1 MKRIL
6 NIGIVVLIGL
16 FLISS
21 LAFAANDK
29 VTLGTAIRS
38 LENPYHADWAAGGDM
53 FAESIGYPHVIQT
66 SEGSSEKQFNDIKAL
81 VAKTGANVVFSV
93 DPNESPNAV
102 PIARALEEAGVYFVT
117 FWNKP
122 DDLKVWD
129 YPHWVSHITFDGVVA
144 GQYIAKELF
153 KTFKTPNKG
162 KIIAVQGMLANAAAI
177 ERWDGLAIA
186 LKANPDIEMV
196 AYEAADWDRAKAF
209 EKVSNMLVA
218 HPDIDG
224 VWAANDNMAMG
235 ALEALR
241 AAGLAGK
248 VKVVGVDGI
257 EEMLRA
263 IAKGEA
269 AATALP
275 DPKWQG
281 GIGLSI
287 ALAAKEGKIDVSSL
301 PKEKRQFYANMVN
314 INADNI
320 DEIINKYLEGTPEYD
335 WTDYWGRWLRGIE

>member
-1 MKRIL
+1 VKRIL
-6 NIGIVVLIGL
+6 NISIVVLIGL
-16 FLISS
+16 FLVSS
-21 LAFAANDK
+21 LVFAADK
-29 VTLGTAIRS
+29 TSLGTAIRS
-38 LENPYHADWAAGGDM
+38 LENPYHADWAAGGEM
-53 FAESIGYPHVIQT
+53 FAKSVGCPQVIQT
-66 SEGSSEKQFNDIKAL
+66 CEGSSEKQFNDIKAL
-81 VAKTGANVVFSV
+81 VAKTGGNVVFCV
-93 DPNESPNAV
+93 DPNESPNCV
-102 PIARALEEAGVYFVT
+102 PIAKALEEAGVYFVT

-122 DDLKVWD
+122 DDLKVMD
-129 YPHWVSHITFDGVVA
+129 YPHWVSHITFDGVAA
-144 GQYIAKELF
+144 GQYIATELF

-162 KIIAVQGMLANAAAI
+162 KIIAVRGLLANAADI
-177 ERWDGLAIA
+177 ERWEGLSLA

-209 EKVSNMLVA
+209 EKISNMLVA

-224 VWAANDNMAMG
+224 VFAANDNMAMG
-235 ALEALR
+235 AIEALR

-269 AATALP
+269 AATCLP

-287 ALAAKEGKIDVSSL
+287 ALAAKEGRINVSSL
-301 PKEKRQFYANMVN
+301 PKEKRQFYATMVN

-320 DEIINKYLEGTPEYD
+320 DKIIKTYLEGTPEFD

>member
-1 MKRIL
+1 MKRFL
-6 NIGIVVLIGL
+6 NISIVVLIGL
-16 FLISS
+16 FLVSS
-21 LAFAANDK
+21 LVFAADE
-29 VTLGTAIRS
+29 TSLGTAIRS

-53 FAESIGYPHVIQT
+53 FAATVGYPHVIQT
-66 SEGSSEKQFNDIKAL
+66 CEGSSEKQFNDIKAL
-81 VAKTGANVVFSV
+81 VAKTGANVVFCV
-93 DPNESPNAV
+93 DPNESPNCV
-102 PIARALEEAGVYFVT
+102 PIAKALEEAGVYFVT

-129 YPHWVSHITFDGVVA
+129 YPHWVSHITFDGVSA
-144 GQYIAKELF
+144 GQYIATELF

-177 ERWDGLAIA
+177 ERWEGLALA
-186 LKANPDIEMV
+186 LKANPGVEMV

-209 EKVSNMLVA
+209 EKVSSMLVA
-218 HPDIDG
+218 HPDVDG

-235 ALEALR
+235 SLEALR

-248 VKVVGVDGI
+248 VKVCGVDGI
-257 EEMLRA
+257 EEMIRA

-287 ALAAKEGKIDVSSL
+287 ALAAKEGKINVSSL
-301 PKEKRQFYANMVN
+301 PKEKRQFYATMVN

-320 DEIINKYLEGTPEYD
+320 DEIIKTYLEGTPEFD

>member
-6 NIGIVVLIGL
+6 NISIVVLIGL
-16 FLISS
+16 FLVSS
-21 LAFAANDK
+21 LVFAADK
-29 VTLGTAIRS
+29 TSLGTAIRS

-53 FAESIGYPHVIQT
+53 FAATVGYPHVIQT
-66 SEGSSEKQFNDIKAL
+66 CEGSSEKQFNDIKAL
-81 VAKTGANVVFSV
+81 VAKTGANVVFCV
-93 DPNESPNAV
+93 DPNESPNCV
-102 PIARALEEAGVYFVT
+102 PIAKALEEAGVYFVT

-129 YPHWVSHITFDGVVA
+129 YPHWVSHITFDGVSA
-144 GQYIAKELF
+144 GQYIATELF

-162 KIIAVQGMLANAAAI
+162 KIIAVRGLMANAADI
-177 ERWDGLAIA
+177 ERWEGLARA
-186 LKANPDIEMV
+186 LKANPDVEMV

-209 EKVSNMLVA
+209 EKISNMLVA

-224 VWAANDNMAMG
+224 VYAANDNMAMG

-248 VKVVGVDGI
+248 VKVVGIDGI
-257 EEMLRA
+257 KEMLTA
-263 IAKGEA
+263 ISKGEA
-269 AATALP
+269 AATCSP

-281 GIGLSI
+281 GMGLSI
-287 ALAAKEGKIDVSSL
+287 ALAAKEGRINVSSL
-301 PKEKRQFYANMVN
+301 PKEKRQFYATMVN

-320 DEIINKYLEGTPEYD
+320 DKIIKTYLEGTPEFD

>member
-1 MKRIL
+1 VKRIL
-6 NIGIVVLIGL
+6 NISIVVLIGL
-16 FLISS
+16 FLVSS
-21 LAFAANDK
+21 LVFAADK
-29 VTLGTAIRS
+29 TSLGTAIRS
-38 LENPYHADWAAGGDM
+38 LENPYHADWAAGGEM
-53 FAESIGYPHVIQT
+53 FAKSVGYPQVIQT
-66 SEGSSEKQFNDIKAL
+66 CEGSSEKQFNDIKAL
-81 VAKTGANVVFSV
+81 VAKTGGNVVFCV
-93 DPNESPNAV
+93 DPNESPNCV
-102 PIARALEEAGVYFVT
+102 PIAKALEEAGVYFVT

-122 DDLKVWD
+122 DDLKVMD
-129 YPHWVSHITFDGVVA
+129 YPHWVSHITFDGVAA
-144 GQYIAKELF
+144 GQYIATELF

-162 KIIAVQGMLANAAAI
+162 KIVAVRGLLANAADI
-177 ERWDGLAIA
+177 ERWEGLALA
-186 LKANPDIEMV
+186 LKSNPDVEMV

-209 EKVSNMLVA
+209 EKISNMLVA

-224 VWAANDNMAMG
+224 VFAANDNMAMG
-235 ALEALR
+235 AIEALR

-269 AATALP
+269 AATCLP

-287 ALAAKEGKIDVSSL
+287 ALAAKEGRINVSSL
-301 PKEKRQFYANMVN
+301 PKEKRQFYATMVN

-320 DEIINKYLEGTPEYD
+320 DKIIKTYLEGTPEFD

>member
-21 LAFAANDK
+21 LVFAANDK

-177 ERWDGLAIA
+177 ERWEGLAIA